1 MGAEHCYSTNSSC
14 TSQCELKNC
23 ERDIETNFFCCTEPM
38 QTWQYWVYGSFA
50 VFALVLIILFIW
62 GSCYNKKRSQK
73 YKKVLKTKNNQ
84 NYFKRETILRTEPP
98 EINQFVQRQFQEIQF
113 DPFVI

>member
-23 ERDIETNFFCCTEPM
+23 ERDIETNYFCCTEPM
-38 QTWQYWVYGSFA
+38 KTWQYWVYGSFA
-50 VFALVLIILFIW
+50 AFAIIIIFLFIW
-62 GSCYNKKRSQK
+62 GFCYKKRNYK
-73 YKKVLKTKNNQ
+73 YKNIKTKNNQ
-84 NYFKRETILRTEPP
+84 NDFKRETVLKVRTQPP
-98 EINQFVQRQFQEIQF
+98 EMNQIVQRQFQEIQF